1 MRRHGW
7 PEWDLLTLAQSKL
20 PVLPSLKMP
29 LGASAPVA
37 KWHRQGDQW
46 CYFLVLGREVE
57 DLGQH
62 VFPPMALFD
71 YYQRIIRLP
80 EEGQDLNR
88 PRGGETSSSWEF
100 GMSRRRKGNG
110 FRVGGSCV
118 GGSRGALIVSGV
130 ADKRVDCLEV
140 EGDGW
145 REISK
150 PNSLTGAFLIGS
162 VGLSERVNIST
173 IGRGGKILFVWRN
186 VLLEE
191 SLNKSF

>member
-1 MRRHGW
+1 MRKHAW
-7 PEWDLLTLAQSKL
+7 PEWDLLTLAQSEL
-20 PVLPSLKMP
+20 PELPSLKMP

-80 EEGQDLNR
+80 EQGLDLNR
-88 PRGGETSSSWEF
+88 PRGGETSSWWPF
-100 GMSRRRKGNG
+100 GMSKRRKGKA
-110 FRVGGSCV
+110 FRLGPTWV
-118 GGSRGALIVSGV
+118 GGSRGATIVSGV
-130 ADKRVDCLEV
+130 ADKRVEGLEV
-140 EGDGW
+140 EGNSW
-145 REISK
+145 REISR
-150 PNSLTGAFLIGS
+150 PNLLTGAFLIGS
-162 VGLSERVNIST
+162 TGLSERVKISA
-173 IGRGGKILFVWRN
+173 IGRGGKILFVWRD

-191 SLNKSF
+191 SLNKCF